1 MIGSTKLH
9 PDILLINLLHG
20 LYTLFHFLTRVKNG
34 ILTGFEVSTNGCCG
48 TGLFEA
54 SFLCNPKSLACP
66 DASKFV
72 FFDSIHPT
80 EKTYYFLFNSLRKTV
95 DGLLK
100 D

>member
-1 MIGSTKLH
+1 MLRFSLTQVA
-9 PDILLINLLHG
+9 NSM
-20 LYTLFHFLTRVKNG
+20 YTNSFHSNF
-34 ILTGFEVSTNGCCG
+34 LTGFEESTNGCCG

-80 EKTYYFLFNSLRKTV
+80 EKTYYYVFKSLRKTI
-95 DGLLK
+95 DDLLK